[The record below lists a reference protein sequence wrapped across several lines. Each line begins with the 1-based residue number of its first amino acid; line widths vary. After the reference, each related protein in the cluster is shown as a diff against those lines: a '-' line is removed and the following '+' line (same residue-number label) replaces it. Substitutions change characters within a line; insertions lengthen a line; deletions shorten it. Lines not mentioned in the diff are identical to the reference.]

1 MKIEFENGSVIE
13 AIDTQ
18 SMTKSVRARNTKHH
32 EWAEEEIKNFKN
44 MVKDIKNNLHRFYK
58 H

>member
-32 EWAEEEIKNFKN
+32 GGQKKKSKTLKIWLKT
-44 MVKDIKNNLHRFYK
+44 
-58 H
+58 